1 MTTSLRVLKSA
12 GLLLGMQLVQ
22 HRPGIIST
30 LILARLLLPE
40 HFGVVALV
48 VIALQFFEL
57 LMEIGNQHYIIQKT
71 EVTEADLNTAWNM
84 NIVIKSTMFIF
95 ILFLVPFLADFF
107 ETPELTAAVAA
118 ITLPLGATAPNHG
131 A

>member
-1 MTTSLRVLKSA
+1 MLKSA

>member
-84 NIVIKSTMFIF
+84 NIVIKSTMFI
-95 ILFLVPFLADFF
+95 LFLVPFLADFF